1 LFVAGQAGV
10 MLNQLQFGQNYYLNV
25 HVNFQTGLAEDSRN
39 ALQSASAIN
48 NVELIT
54 NCTHP

>member
-1 LFVAGQAGV
+1 